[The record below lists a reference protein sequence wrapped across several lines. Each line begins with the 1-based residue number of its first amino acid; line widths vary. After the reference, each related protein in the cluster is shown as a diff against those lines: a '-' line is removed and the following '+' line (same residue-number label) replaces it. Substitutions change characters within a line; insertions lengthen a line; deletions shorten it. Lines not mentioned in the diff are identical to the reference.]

1 MELFLFLSSQ
11 SEQSHEEGQQS
22 PGLIDSDNEFDGYRM
37 MDDDDDFDDDDD
49 DVDNVDLVIGQQQE

>member
-22 PGLIDSDNEFDGYRM
+22 PGLIDSDN
-37 MDDDDDFDDDDD
+37 DDDSDDDSDD
-49 DVDNVDLVIGQQQE
+49 DNVDLVKGPQ

>member
-22 PGLIDSDNEFDGYRM
+22 PGLIDIDNDDG
-37 MDDDDDFDDDDD
+37 DD
-49 DVDNVDLVIGQQQE
+49 DVSYDDNIDLVIGP